1 MTNLKPKQI
10 QLQAYDIV
18 NDDPKASCS
27 DLFSILQK
35 RLNHDE
41 SANKRRMKLS
51 SSSSE
56 EDVLT
61 DFSISEHG
69 IFCVIMRIS
78 PTDDIPTIPD
88 SLFDGNIVQLT
99 PQNDNEKKTV
109 TVLQTIY
116 VYVGKNHINSTL
128 PHSQIKRLQVYFNFL
143 LSYDGIDR
151 TYKFEPSIKVPE
163 GIQLNEMKEFIIG
176 DQAHL
181 PPVSNE
187 KNTKE
192 NGEQGMRI
200 INVAADFLKNLTS
213 VVPDVDE
220 LIKNGILSARLLI
233 SFTKPRKMTESDYKR
248 FLSSHI
254 KAITDAEDVKIKL
267 KNEKTLKG
275 KDILRNKSVDIE
287 RLDRHRLNER
297 DLLYEM
303 KEFLKELES

>member
-1 MTNLKPKQI
+1 M
-10 QLQAYDIV
+10 
-18 NDDPKASCS
+18 
-27 DLFSILQK
+27 
-35 RLNHDE
+35 H
-41 SANKRRMKLS
+41 
-51 SSSSE
+51 
-56 EDVLT
+56 
-61 DFSISEHG
+61 
-69 IFCVIMRIS
+69 
-78 PTDDIPTIPD
+78 
-88 SLFDGNIVQLT
+88 
-99 PQNDNEKKTV
+99 
-109 TVLQTIY
+109 
-116 VYVGKNHINSTL
+116 
-128 PHSQIKRLQVYFNFL
+128 
-143 LSYDGIDR
+143 
-151 TYKFEPSIKVPE
+151 E
-163 GIQLNEMKEFIIG
+163 GIRLNEMKEFIIG

-181 PPVSNE
+181 PPVYKENNS
-187 KNTKE
+187 KE

-200 INVAADFLKNLTS
+200 INVAADILKNLTS

-287 RLDRHRLNER
+287 RLDRHRINER